1 MNNIIKNIITEIE
14 YLLDEIAQKKADK
27 FESEVDKALK
37 KISDDYEITELNE
50 DKRYVDCRISIP
62 QS

>member
-1 MNNIIKNIITEIE
+1 MDNIIKNITTEIE

-50 DKRYVDCRISIP
+50 DKRYVYCRISIP
-62 QS
+62 LS

>member
-1 MNNIIKNIITEIE
+1 MDNIIKNITTEIE

-50 DKRYVDCRISIP
+50 HKRYVECRISIP

>member
-1 MNNIIKNIITEIE
+1 MDNIIKNIITEIE